1 MGEIARRFCFSCGAR
16 LEKNEFEGRDRDVC
30 PACGTVSYINPIPA
44 AAVIIIREGKILL
57 VRRAVEPKKGLW
69 SLPAGF
75 IEVDETVREC
85 AVRELKEET
94 SLDVELTG
102 ILDVYTIFDD
112 PRYVC
117 LLVVYTAEVV
127 GGSLA
132 PGDDA
137 DKAEFFAPDGLP
149 PIAFAK
155 HAEAILE
162 AFRRRG

>member
-1 MGEIARRFCFSCGAR
+1 MGEIARRFCFSCGAK
-16 LEKNEFEGRDRDVC
+16 LGKNELEGRNRDVC
-30 PACGTVSYINPIPA
+30 PACGTVSYVNPIPA
-44 AAVIIIREGKILL
+44 AAVIIIHEGRILL
-57 VRRAVEPKKGLW
+57 VKRAVEPKKGLW

-94 SLDVELTG
+94 NLDAELTG

-117 LLVVYTAEVV
+117 LLVVYTAEVI

-132 PGDDA
+132 AGDDA
-137 DKAEFFAPDGLP
+137 EEAEFFSPDDLP

-162 AFRRRG
+162 AFRRAG